1 MGTYYF
7 CCMLSS
13 HQKIAAETLLKGA
26 NGSMRTITI
35 CVGSACHMKGAHHV
49 IDRLQELI
57 AEHGLENEVELK
69 ASFCMD
75 RCRGNIGTVIDDKDI
90 FDLTRDNVDEI
101 FDREILG
108 AR

>member
-1 MGTYYF
+1 MGTYDF
-7 CCMLSS
+7 DVPSE
-13 HQKIAAETLLKGA
+13 AAETLLKGD
-26 NGSMRTITI
+26 NGIMRTITI
-35 CVGSACHMKGAHHV
+35 CVGSACHMKGSHHV

-57 AEHGLENEVELK
+57 AEHGLEDEVELK

-101 FDREILG
+101 FDREIL
-108 AR
+108 RSN